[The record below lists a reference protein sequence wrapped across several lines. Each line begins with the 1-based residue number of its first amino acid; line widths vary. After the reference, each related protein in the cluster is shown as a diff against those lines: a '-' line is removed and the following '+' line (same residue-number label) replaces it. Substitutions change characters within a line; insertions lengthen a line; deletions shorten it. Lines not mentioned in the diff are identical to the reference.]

1 MAKKKF
7 ISPFVLFTDPGP
19 GSETGAYSQQDGI
32 PDDEDASGNSINR
45 PMDYGEWSA
54 VVAQDLDDNG
64 NPDYVDY
71 TQWMDNRGFTAA
83 INPKMNPDS

>member
-7 ISPFVLFTDPGP
+7 ISPFVLFTTPGP
-19 GSETGAYSQQDGI
+19 GEDTGMYSQQEGI
-32 PDDEDASGNSINR
+32 PDDEDTEGNSLNR
-45 PMDYGEWSA
+45 PMDYGEWTA

-64 NPDYVDY
+64 IADYVDY